1 MLTALAGPSGTHR
14 VSRFADANLT
24 AADDFPTL
32 DALIEPALRN
42 CRLFAEGTAVNPRPD
57 REVVT

>member
-32 DALIEPALRN
+32 DALIEACAAQLQAFR
-42 CRLFAEGTAVNPRPD
+42 
-57 REVVT
+57 